1 MSDLQIDGAS
11 RNSVRGMNPA
21 ERMEIA
27 KKKKC
32 SYAQNALDIQIIKNA
47 QANIYVPCAIN
58 HITQCSTLITFKMFP
73 VVMYF

>member
-21 ERMEIA
+21 VRMEIA
-27 KKKKC
+27 KKKC

-58 HITQCSTLITFKMFP
+58 RITQCSTLITFKMFP